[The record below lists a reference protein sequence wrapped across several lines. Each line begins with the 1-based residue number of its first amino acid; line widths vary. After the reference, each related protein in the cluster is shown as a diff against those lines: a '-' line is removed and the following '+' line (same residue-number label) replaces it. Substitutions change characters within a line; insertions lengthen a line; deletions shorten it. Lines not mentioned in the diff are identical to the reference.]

1 MVIPSASPAVNTH
14 RVVAVWQECEAPIR
28 ASRDQLN
35 WRRNGSRSCP
45 SKAASAVVGLEL
57 LLPMMTVS
65 AKGGAVCPRGGG
77 GGGGGGGE
85 GRRGGT
91 EEAGWKEASLQ
102 HTVWTATA

>member
-1 MVIPSASPAVNTH
+1 MVIPSASLAVNTQ
-14 RVVAVWQECEAPIR
+14 RVVAVRQECEAPIR
-28 ASRDQLN
+28 ASRDQLD

-45 SKAASAVVGLEL
+45 SKAPSAVVGLEL

-65 AKGGAVCPRGGG
+65 AKGGAVCSQGG

-85 GRRGGT
+85 GGRGGI

-102 HTVWTATA
+102 HTVWTAAA